1 MTDSLN
7 EKVAIVTGGG
17 SGIGEGLCRE
27 LARRG
32 ARVVV
37 ADINSAEAERVAVSI
52 TGSITVSITGSITG
66 LGGQATASTVDVSRP
81 EQVTGLAEE
90 TAAAHGRLDYMFN
103 NAGFAIG
110 GDFRDLT
117 LDHWHRVLDVDLY
130 GVLHGMQAAYPI
142 MIRQGFGHIV
152 NTSSAA
158 AFFAAPGN
166 APYCTAKYALV
177 GLSLS
182 LRLEGIDLGVKVS
195 CVCPGFVRTNVYRN
209 AEAAGM
215 TLPAGVPREQVAGAP
230 AKMMAPERAARV
242 ILDGVARNKALIVFP
257 AAIRWGRRLDRLV
270 PGLSDKLLLREMRA
284 LRRYRTADA
293 RVPG

>member
-1 MTDSLN
+1 MEGSLN

-37 ADINSAEAERVAVSI
+37 ADINSGDAERVAE
-52 TGSITVSITGSITG
+52 SITGSITG
-66 LGGQATASTVDVSRP
+66 QGGQATASTVDVAIP
-81 EQVTGLAEE
+81 EDVERLVQQT
-90 TAAAHGRLDYMFN
+90 TAAYGRLDYMFN

-117 LDHWHRVLDVDLY
+117 LDHWHRVLDVDLH
-130 GVLHGMQAAYPI
+130 GVLHGMRAAYPI
-142 MIRQGFGHIV
+142 MVGQGSGHIV

-158 AFFAAPGN
+158 AFFASPGN
-166 APYCTAKYALV
+166 APYCTAKYAVV

-209 AEAAGM
+209 AEGVGL
-215 TLPAGVPREQVAGAP
+215 TLPAGVPREQLAGAP
-230 AKMMAPERAARV
+230 ATMMDPARAAQV
-242 ILDGVARNKALIVFP
+242 ILDGVARNRAMIVFP
-257 AAIRWGRRLDRLV
+257 ASIRWARRADRLF
-270 PGLSDKLLLREMRA
+270 PGLSDRLLLRQMRA
-284 LRRYRTADA
+284 LRRYRTAEE